1 MELEK
6 LTKDEAVSA
15 MRIEEVK
22 AIREELGL
30 TQEMLAEEIKVSRG
44 TITRWESGAVWITPS
59 NLDHLRRVVAVHR
72 LRVDLL
78 YLAER
83 ATFVPLVR

>member
-59 NLDHLRRVVAVHR
+59 HLDHLRRVVAVHR